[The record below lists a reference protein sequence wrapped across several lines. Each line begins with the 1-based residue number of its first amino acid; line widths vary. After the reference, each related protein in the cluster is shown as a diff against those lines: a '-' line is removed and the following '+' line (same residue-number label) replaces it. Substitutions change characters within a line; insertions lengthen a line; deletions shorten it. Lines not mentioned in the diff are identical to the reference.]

1 MKTKLSLALTI
12 TFALLVPFSI
22 FAADSKPSDQTAPQF
37 LLPDLRPGLT
47 TYNGKYFNLRL
58 NLCVLYDYS
67 FFDQDQNSLTQ
78 VGLQEDQEDLRAAR
92 YVFTTQIKF
101 RKPWLIFIAGDFNEH
116 REAGDRVFD
125 GIDRYLMIP
134 LWGDTK
140 VSIGKQKESF
150 VYEMVGDAA
159 NLPQQERILSPF
171 FISRNVGI
179 KFNGTAANKNMTW
192 SAGWFND
199 WFNKDLSFDESGNEF
214 TGRVTGLP
222 MISQDGST
230 YLHLGGSARYIG
242 ATQGKLRFRGRPE
255 SNVADN
261 YVNTGDIV
269 SDSASEIAFEGLYNS
284 GAFSI
289 LAEVVPGVWV
299 DSPEDEG
306 PHFWGY
312 YFTGSWVLTGEN
324 RPYDRNVGYA
334 RRIIPKGR
342 IGAWEAVA
350 RYSYLDLTDQAV
362 DGGILNK
369 WYFGLNWWAS
379 RQWKFGV
386 GYGLADLD
394 KSGVTGRTH
403 SLQLRAQWV
412 Y

>member
-1 MKTKLSLALTI
+1 MRKFCILA
-12 TFALLVPFSI
+12 FLLAVLIAKNAIAQS
-22 FAADSKPSDQTAPQF
+22 DPSPSYV
-37 LLPDLRPGLT
+37 LPDLKPGLT
-47 TYNGKYFNLRL
+47 SYNGKYFNLRL
-58 NLCVLYDYS
+58 SFAIIYDYS
-67 FFDQDQNSLTQ
+67 FFDQDQNSLAQ
-78 VGLQEDQEDLRAAR
+78 VGEQEDQEDLRGGR

-101 RKPWLIFIAGDFNEH
+101 RKPWLIFLAGDFNEH
-116 REAGDRVFD
+116 REQGDQIFE

-171 FISRNVGI
+171 FKSRNVGI
-179 KFNGTAANKNMTW
+179 KFSGTAANKNMTW

-199 WFNKDLSFDESGNEF
+199 WFNQDIPFDESGNEF

-222 MISQDGST
+222 LMTEDGST
-230 YLHLGGSARYIG
+230 YLHVGFAARYVG

-255 SNVADN
+255 SNITDN
-261 YVNTGDIV
+261 YVNTGDIP

-284 GAFSI
+284 GPFSV
-289 LAEVVPGVWV
+289 LAEVVPGLWV
-299 DSPEDEG
+299 DSPETKN
-306 PHFWGY
+306 PHFFGY
-312 YFTGSWVLTGEN
+312 YLTGSWCITGEN
-324 RPYDRNVGYA
+324 RPYDKNVGYA

-342 IGAWEAVA
+342 MGAWEAVA
-350 RYSYLDLTDQAV
+350 RYSYLDLTDQDI
-362 DGGILNK
+362 DGGRLNK

-379 RQWKFGV
+379 RQWKLGV
-386 GYGLADLD
+386 GYGLADLN
-394 KSGVTGRTH
+394 KAGLKGRTN
-403 SLQLRAQWV
+403 SLILRVQWV